1 MRRGKQMTVPSPG
14 QNSKVAAFG
23 AINYATG
30 EHRSL
35 VPRVT
40 KGGKNSA
47 QFILF
52 VGGLVVRARRTGRRV
67 ILVLDNGPIHTSKK
81 TMAFLNHPEIRK
93 HIKVLWL
100 PKYAPNLNDQERV
113 WKVAKQQG
121 VANVLLSNRETL
133 IDHVRKVLNSIN
145 AKPGS
150 TFAIA
155 IGRRQTALTIPECLG
170 TGP

>member
-1 MRRGKQMTVPSPG
+1 MRRGQQLEVPSPG

-23 AINYATG
+23 AINYGTG

-35 VPRVT
+35 VPRVA

-52 VGGLVVRARRTGRRV
+52 VGGLVVRARKTGKRI
-67 ILVLDNGPIHTSKK
+67 ILALDNGPIHTSKK
-81 TMAFLNHPEIRK
+81 TMAFLTHPEIRK
-93 HIKVLWL
+93 HIRVFWL

-121 VANVLLSNRETL
+121 VANVLLGNRDSL
-133 IDHVRKVLNSIN
+133 MDHVRSVLNSIN

-155 IGRRQTALTIPECLG
+155 IGRRRASFAIPNNLG
-170 TGP
+170 TGT

>member
-1 MRRGKQMTVPSPG
+1 MQVPSPG

-30 EHRSL
+30 LHRSL

-47 QFILF
+47 PFLLF
-52 VGGLVVRARRTGRRV
+52 VGGLLLRARRTGKRI

-81 TMAFLNHPEIRK
+81 NTAFLTHPDVRK
-93 HIKVLWL
+93 HIRVLWL

-113 WKVAKQQG
+113 WKVAKEQG
-121 VANVLLSNRETL
+121 IANVLFSDRDSLM
-133 IDHVRKVLNSIN
+133 DHVRSVLGGIN
-145 AKPGS
+145 AGPEAAI
-150 TFAIA
+150 TFGRHVSPQAI
-155 IGRRQTALTIPECLG
+155 RKYLG
-170 TGP
+170 TGT

>member
-1 MRRGKQMTVPSPG
+1 MRRGQQLIVDSPG

-30 EHRSL
+30 QHRSL
-35 VPRVT
+35 VPRVA

-52 VGGLVVRARRTGRRV
+52 VGGLVVRARRTGKGV
-67 ILVLDNGPIHTSKK
+67 ILALDNGPIHTSKK
-81 TMAFLNHPEIRK
+81 TMAFLTHPEIRK
-93 HIKVLWL
+93 HITVFWL

-121 VANVLLSNRETL
+121 VANVLLSNRDSL
-133 IDHVRKVLNSIN
+133 MDHVRRVLNSIN
-145 AKPGS
+145 ARPGS
-150 TFAIA
+150 TFAITSGCRHA
-155 IGRRQTALTIPECLG
+155 KLSIPKYLG
-170 TGP
+170 TGT

>member
-1 MRRGKQMTVPSPG
+1 MRRGQQLTVPSPG

-23 AINYATG
+23 AINYSTG

-35 VPRVT
+35 VPRVA

-52 VGGLVVRARRTGRRV
+52 VGGLVVHARKTRKRI
-67 ILVLDNGPIHTSKK
+67 ILALDNGPIHTSKK

-93 HIKVLWL
+93 HIRVLWL

-121 VANVLLSNRETL
+121 VANVLLSDRDSL
-133 IDHVRKVLNSIN
+133 MDHVRAVLNSIN

-150 TFAIA
+150 SFAIA
-155 IGRRQTALTIPECLG
+155 IGRRKPSLANPKYLATG
-170 TGP
+170 T

>member
-1 MRRGKQMTVPSPG
+1 MRRGQQLIVASPG

-30 EHRSL
+30 QHRSL
-35 VPRVT
+35 VPRVA

-47 QFILF
+47 QFVLF
-52 VGGLVVRARRTGRRV
+52 VGGLVVRSRRTGKSV
-67 ILVLDNGPIHTSKK
+67 ILALDNGPIHTSKK
-81 TMAFLNHPEIRK
+81 TMAFLTHPEIRK
-93 HIKVLWL
+93 HIKVFWL

-121 VANVLLSNRETL
+121 VANVLLSNRDSL
-133 IDHVRKVLNSIN
+133 MDHVRRILNSIN
-145 AKPGS
+145 ARPGS

-155 IGRRQTALTIPECLG
+155 SGHRQATLSIPKYLG
-170 TGP
+170 TGT

>member
-1 MRRGKQMTVPSPG
+1 MQVPSPG

-30 EHRSL
+30 QHRAL

-47 QFILF
+47 QFLLF
-52 VGGLVVRARRTGRRV
+52 VGGLQLRARRTGKRI

-81 TMAFLNHPEIRK
+81 TTAFLTHPDVRK
-93 HIKVLWL
+93 HIQVLWL

-121 VANVLLSNRETL
+121 AANVLLSNRETL

-155 IGRRQTALTIPECLG
+155 IGRRQAALTIPKYLG
-170 TGP
+170 TGT

>member
-1 MRRGKQMTVPSPG
+1 MRRGQQLEVPSPG

-35 VPRVT
+35 VPRVA
-40 KGGKNSA
+40 KGGKNSS

-52 VGGLVVRARRTGRRV
+52 VGGLVVRARKTGKRV
-67 ILVLDNGPIHTSKK
+67 ILALDNGPIHTSKK
-81 TMAFLNHPEIRK
+81 TMAFLTHPEIRK
-93 HIKVLWL
+93 HIRVLWL

-121 VANVLLSNRETL
+121 VANVLLCNRDSL
-133 IDHVRKVLNSIN
+133 MDHVRSVLNSIN

-155 IGRRQTALTIPECLG
+155 IGRRRASFAIPKYLG
-170 TGP
+170 TGT

>member
-1 MRRGKQMTVPSPG
+1 MRRGQQLEVPSPG
-14 QNSKVAAFG
+14 QNTKVAAFG
-23 AINYATG
+23 AINFGTG

-35 VPRVT
+35 VPRVA

-52 VGGLVVRARRTGRRV
+52 IGGLVVRARKTGKRV
-67 ILVLDNGPIHTSKK
+67 ILALDNGPIHTSKK
-81 TMAFLNHPEIRK
+81 TMAFLNHPEVRK
-93 HIKVLWL
+93 HIRVLWL

-113 WKVAKQQG
+113 WKVAKHQG
-121 VANVLLSNRETL
+121 VANVLLGNRDSL
-133 IDHVRKVLNSIN
+133 MDHVRSVLNSIN

-155 IGRRQTALTIPECLG
+155 IGHRRASLAIPKYLG
-170 TGP
+170 TGT